1 MQIYGKS
8 YTFQVSDIAS
18 YDTVFLRN
26 TRGVNAL
33 LPKETLSKII
43 NKGSGYTR
51 VLIESEE
58 EITENLVNK
67 LSEELSTEKY
77 MVSNTINETKII
89 SDARQKTMPF
99 FLISFCINP

>member
-51 VLIESEE
+51 ILIESEE

-67 LSEELSTEKY
+67 LSEELSTENIWY
-77 MVSNTINETKII
+77 QI
-89 SDARQKTMPF
+89 
-99 FLISFCINP
+99 L